1 MPAIIETT
9 VYQLDELADEAKESA
24 RSWYRQHGFDYDWY
38 DSVFEDFGRVCHL
51 LGIDLRTRPVRL
63 MGGGARGEPCIFFS
77 GFSSQG
83 DGACFEGH
91 YEYARGSCR
100 TIRDYAPEDVELH
113 RIADAL
119 EAIQWRN
126 FYQLSATARHRGRYS
141 HEYCMDITV
150 DRDSPAWQAPTA
162 EAEEVVTEALRDLA
176 RWLYRQLEREYEYQ
190 TSDEAVDE
198 AITANEYSFTET
210 GRRFG

>member
-9 VYQLDELADEAKESA
+9 VYQLDELADEAKERA
-24 RSWYRQHGFDYDWY
+24 RSWYRQHGFDHDWY
-38 DSVFEDFGRVCHL
+38 DNMFEDFGRICLL
-51 LGIDLRTRPVRL
+51 LGVDLRTRSVRL
-63 MGGGARGEPCIFFS
+63 MSGRARSQPCIFFS

-83 DGACFEGH
+83 DGACFEGT
-91 YEYARGSCR
+91 YRYARGMR
-100 TIRDYAPEDVELH
+100 RAIRGYAPENIELH

-126 FYQLSATARHRGRYS
+126 FYQLSATARHRGRYV
-141 HEYCMDITV
+141 HEYCMEISV
-150 DRDSPAWQAPTA
+150 ERDSPAYQEPTA
-162 EAEEVVTEALRDLA
+162 DAEEEVAGALRNLA
-176 RWLYRQLEREYEYQ
+176 RWLYRQLEREYDHQ

-198 AITANEYSFTET
+198 AITANEYSFTKA

>member
-9 VYQLDELADEAKESA
+9 VYRLDELADDAKERA
-24 RSWYRQHGFDYDWY
+24 RSWYRRHGFDYDWY
-38 DSVFEDFGRVCHL
+38 DSLFEDFGRICQL
-51 LGIDLRTRPVRL
+51 LGIDLRTRAVRL
-63 MGGGARGEPCIFFS
+63 MGGGTRSDPCIFFS

-83 DGACFEGH
+83 DGACFEAH
-91 YEYARGSCR
+91 YEYGRRSRR
-100 TIRDYAPEDVELH
+100 TIRHYAPEDAELH

-126 FYQLSATARHRGRYS
+126 FYQLSATVRHRGRYA
-141 HEYCMDITV
+141 HEYCMEISV
-150 DRDSPAWQAPTA
+150 DRDSPTWQAPT
-162 EAEEVVTEALRDLA
+162 EGAEEEVSEALRDLA

-198 AITANEYSFTET
+198 AITANEYSFTEM